1 LDSGLALRALGALF
15 TSDYCFGHRR
25 ARIVYRRPFPSVA
38 EMDEAMIGRWNGAA
52 HPDDEVWHLG
62 DFAALQ
68 SRERKKFLLRALNG
82 YGKNKM
88 LP

>member
-1 LDSGLALRALGALF
+1 MDSGLAPCALAALF
-15 TSDYCFGHRR
+15 TSDHRFGNRR
-25 ARIVYRRPFPSVA
+25 ARAVYRRP
-38 EMDEAMIGRWNGAA
+38 EMNEAMIGRWIGAV

-68 SRERKKFLLRALNG
+68 SRERKKFLLHALNG